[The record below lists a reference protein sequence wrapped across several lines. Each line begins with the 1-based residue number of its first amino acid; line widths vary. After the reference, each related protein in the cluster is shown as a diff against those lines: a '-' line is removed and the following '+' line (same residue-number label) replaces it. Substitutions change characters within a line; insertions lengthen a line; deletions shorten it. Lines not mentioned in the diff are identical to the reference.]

1 MKSVVKFFLLG
12 VLVGDLLLPTTVLGQ
27 WTVFDPAQY
36 SLQIERQIEE
46 ANRWLERVK
55 QYSEEINKLAEQ
67 LSTMK
72 GVLGQAE
79 RLVLHNDNLT
89 RTMAQI
95 GQTVRDVFALKR
107 AMETMVISR
116 LRMIKSIKTRLM
128 NGIFDPDADLRDF
141 EDYLRN
147 SIGRQEQEKIATM
160 NRIAM
165 FDATLARLYHD
176 LQTAQARQA
185 GAAAQMKQA
194 KDKLDAELA
203 KPQVDQCA
211 HCISD
216 LKLEI
221 ANCEKM
227 IADLDAQ
234 ITNLSTQIEDR
245 VKRYNLTM
253 EERVRIAN
261 QVKATDEAWNT
272 LNIVRNRIFGPLT
285 TARTRS
291 LRPFNKAVCR
301 PHRQRRIRRL
311 RQRLFK
317 RDS

>member
-1 MKSVVKFFLLG
+1 MRKTVKHFLLG
-12 VLVGDLLLPTTVLGQ
+12 LLMGIILQPPTAQAQ

-46 ANRWLERVK
+46 ANRWLERVR

-79 RLVLHNDNLT
+79 KLVLHNDNLT

-107 AMETMVISR
+107 AIETLVITR
-116 LRMIKSIKTRLM
+116 LNMIKSIKTRLM
-128 NGIFDPDADLRDF
+128 SGIFDPDADLRDF

-147 SIGRQEQEKIATM
+147 SIGRQEQDKIATM

-176 LQTAQARQA
+176 LQTAEARQA
-185 GAAAQMKQA
+185 GAAAEMKQA

-203 KPQVDQCA
+203 KPQAEQCA

-221 ANCEKM
+221 ASCEKM
-227 IADLDAQ
+227 IADLDTQ

-245 VKRYNLTM
+245 VKLYNLTM

-261 QVKATDEAWNT
+261 RVKATDEAWDN
-272 LNIVRNRIFGPLT
+272 LNIVKDSVFDAIQRGGVPPR
-285 TARTRS
+285 
-291 LRPFNKAVCR
+291 RP
-301 PHRQRRIRRL
+301 
-311 RQRLFK
+311 
-317 RDS
+317 

>member
-1 MKSVVKFFLLG
+1 MKTLKQILLG
-12 VLVGDLLLPTTVLGQ
+12 LLIGILFVPATAQGQ

-46 ANRWLERVK
+46 ANRWLERVR

-79 RLVLHNDNLT
+79 KLVLHNDNLT

-107 AMETMVISR
+107 AIETMVISR
-116 LRMIKSIKTRLM
+116 LNMIKSMKTRLM
-128 NGIFDPDADLRDF
+128 SGIFDPEADLRDF

-147 SIGRQEQEKIATM
+147 SIGRQEQDKIATM

-185 GAAAQMKQA
+185 GAAQEMKQA

-203 KPQVDQCA
+203 KPQTEQCA

-221 ANCEKM
+221 ASCEKM
-227 IADLDAQ
+227 IADLDTQ

-245 VKRYNLTM
+245 VKLYNLTM

-261 QVKATDEAWNT
+261 RVKATDEAWNN
-272 LNIVRNRIFGPLT
+272 LNIVKDSIFEAIQQGGVP
-285 TARTRS
+285 S
-291 LRPFNKAVCR
+291 PSPSPRP
-301 PHRQRRIRRL
+301 
-311 RQRLFK
+311 
-317 RDS
+317 

>member
-1 MKSVVKFFLLG
+1 VRKTAKHFLLG
-12 VLVGDLLLPTTVLGQ
+12 LLMGIILQPSTAQAQ

-55 QYSEEINKLAEQ
+55 HYTDEINKMVEQ
-67 LSTMK
+67 ITTMK
-72 GVLGQAE
+72 GVLTQAE
-79 RLVLHNDNLT
+79 KLVLHNANLT

-116 LRMIKSIKTRLM
+116 LNMIKAIKTRLAS
-128 NGIFDPDADLRDF
+128 GIFDPQADLRDF

-147 SIGRQEQEKIATM
+147 SIGRTEQDKIATM

-176 LQTAQARQA
+176 LQTAEARQA
-185 GAAAQMKQA
+185 GAALEMKQA
-194 KDKLDAELA
+194 KDKLEAELA
-203 KPQVDQCA
+203 KPQEEQCA

-221 ANCEKM
+221 ASCEKM
-227 IADLDAQ
+227 IADLDTQ
-234 ITNLSTQIEDR
+234 VSNLSTQIEDR
-245 VKRYNLTM
+245 VKLYNLTM
-253 EERVRIAN
+253 EERERIAKR
-261 QVKATDEAWNT
+261 VKATDEAWDN
-272 LNIVRNRIFGPLT
+272 LNIVKDGIFEAIQRGGIP
-285 TARTRS
+285 S
-291 LRPFNKAVCR
+291 PSPRP
-301 PHRQRRIRRL
+301 
-311 RQRLFK
+311 
-317 RDS
+317 

>member
-1 MKSVVKFFLLG
+1 MRKTAKHLLLG
-12 VLVGDLLLPTTVLGQ
+12 LLVGIILLPSTAQAQ

-46 ANRWLERVK
+46 ANRWLERVR

-79 RLVLHNDNLT
+79 KLVLHNDNLT

-107 AMETMVISR
+107 AIETLVITR
-116 LRMIKSIKTRLM
+116 LNMIKSIKTRLM
-128 NGIFDPDADLRDF
+128 SGIFDPDADLRDF

-147 SIGRQEQEKIATM
+147 SIGRQEQDKIATM

-176 LQTAQARQA
+176 LQTAEARQA
-185 GAAAQMKQA
+185 GAAAEMKQA

-203 KPQVDQCA
+203 KPQAEQCA

-221 ANCEKM
+221 ASCEKM
-227 IADLDAQ
+227 IADLDTQ

-245 VKRYNLTM
+245 VKLYNLTM

-261 QVKATDEAWNT
+261 RVKATDEAWDN
-272 LNIVRNRIFGPLT
+272 LNIVKDSVFDAIQRGGIP
-285 TARTRS
+285 
-291 LRPFNKAVCR
+291 P
-301 PHRQRRIRRL
+301 RQP
-311 RQRLFK
+311 
-317 RDS
+317 

>member
-1 MKSVVKFFLLG
+1 MKKLVKQLLLG
-12 VLVGDLLLPTTVLGQ
+12 VLIGLFLAPSTAKAQ

-79 RLVLHNDNLT
+79 KLVLHNANLT

-107 AMETMVISR
+107 AIETMVISR
-116 LRMIKSIKTRLM
+116 LNMIKSIKGRLM

-147 SIGRQEQEKIATM
+147 SIGRQEQDKIATM

-185 GAAAQMKQA
+185 GAAQQMKQA
-194 KDKLDAELA
+194 KDKLDAEMA
-203 KPQVDQCA
+203 KPQEEQCA

-216 LKLEI
+216 LKVEI
-221 ANCEKM
+221 ASCEKM
-227 IADLDAQ
+227 IADLDVQ

-245 VKRYNLTM
+245 VKQYNLTM

-261 QVKATDEAWNT
+261 RVKATDEAWDQ
-272 LNIVRNRIFGPLT
+272 LNIVKDGIFDAIQRGGVPSPT
-285 TARTRS
+285 
-291 LRPFNKAVCR
+291 
-301 PHRQRRIRRL
+301 PH
-311 RQRLFK
+311 
-317 RDS
+317 

>member
-1 MKSVVKFFLLG
+1 LDEIQKGQIAVRKTAKHFLLG
-12 VLVGDLLLPTTVLGQ
+12 LLIGIILQPSTAQAQ

-46 ANRWLERVK
+46 ANRWLERVR

-67 LSTMK
+67 LSTMR

-79 RLVLHNDNLT
+79 KLVLHNDNLT

-107 AMETMVISR
+107 AIETLVITR
-116 LRMIKSIKTRLM
+116 LNMIKSIKTRLM
-128 NGIFDPDADLRDF
+128 SGIFDPDADLRDF

-147 SIGRQEQEKIATM
+147 SIGRQEQDKIATM

-176 LQTAQARQA
+176 LQTAEARQA
-185 GAAAQMKQA
+185 GAAAEMNQA

-203 KPQVDQCA
+203 KPQAEQCA

-221 ANCEKM
+221 ASCEKM
-227 IADLDAQ
+227 IADLDTQ

-245 VKRYNLTM
+245 VKLYNLTM

-261 QVKATDEAWNT
+261 RVKATDEAWDN
-272 LNIVRNRIFGPLT
+272 LNIVKDSVFDAIQRGGIP
-285 TARTRS
+285 
-291 LRPFNKAVCR
+291 P
-301 PHRQRRIRRL
+301 RQP
-311 RQRLFK
+311 
-317 RDS
+317 

>member
-1 MKSVVKFFLLG
+1 MKKLVKCLLLG
-12 VLVGDLLLPTTVLGQ
+12 VLIGDLLLPSTVHAQ

-46 ANRWLERVK
+46 ANRWLERVR
-55 QYSEEINKLAEQ
+55 QYSEEINKLAQQ

-72 GVLGQAE
+72 GILGEAE
-79 RLVLHNDNLT
+79 KLVLHNNNLT

-107 AMETMVISR
+107 AIESMVISR
-116 LRMIKSIKTRLM
+116 LSMIKSIKTRLM
-128 NGIFDPDADLRDF
+128 SGIFDPEADLRDF

-147 SIGRQEQEKIATM
+147 SIGRQEQDKIATM

-176 LQTAQARQA
+176 LQTARARQA
-185 GAAAQMKQA
+185 ATAQQMKQA

-203 KPQVDQCA
+203 KPQSEQCA
-211 HCISD
+211 NCISD
-216 LKLEI
+216 LKVEI
-221 ANCEKM
+221 ASCEKM
-227 IADLDAQ
+227 IVDLDVQ

-261 QVKATDEAWNT
+261 RVKATDEAWSN
-272 LNIVRNRIFGPLT
+272 LNIVKDSIFD
-285 TARTRS
+285 AI
-291 LRPFNKAVCR
+291 
-301 PHRQRRIRRL
+301 QRGGVPSPSP
-311 RQRLFK
+311 QK
-317 RDS
+317 

>member
-1 MKSVVKFFLLG
+1 MKTLKQILLG
-12 VLVGDLLLPTTVLGQ
+12 LLIGIVLVPATVQAQ

-79 RLVLHNDNLT
+79 KLVLHNDNLT

-107 AMETMVISR
+107 AIETMVISR
-116 LRMIKSIKTRLM
+116 LNMIKSMKTRLM
-128 NGIFDPDADLRDF
+128 SGIFDPEADLRDF

-147 SIGRQEQEKIATM
+147 SIGRQEQDKIATM

-185 GAAAQMKQA
+185 GAAQEMKQA

-203 KPQVDQCA
+203 KPQAEQCA

-216 LKLEI
+216 LRLEI
-221 ANCEKM
+221 ASCEKM
-227 IADLDAQ
+227 IADLDTQ

-261 QVKATDEAWNT
+261 QVRATDEAWST
-272 LNIVRNRIFGPLT
+272 LNLVKDSIFDAIQQGGVP
-285 TARTRS
+285 S
-291 LRPFNKAVCR
+291 PS
-301 PHRQRRIRRL
+301 PSPRQ
-311 RQRLFK
+311 
-317 RDS
+317 

>member
-1 MKSVVKFFLLG
+1 MKQFIKHLLLG
-12 VLVGDLLLPTTVLGQ
+12 ILIGIILAPSTAQAQ

-55 QYSEEINKLAEQ
+55 HYSDEINKLAEQ

-79 RLVLHNDNLT
+79 KLVLHNDNLT

-95 GQTVRDVFALKR
+95 GQTVRDVFQLKR
-107 AMETMVISR
+107 AIETMVISR
-116 LRMIKSIKTRLM
+116 LNMIKSMKTRLM
-128 NGIFDPDADLRDF
+128 SGIFDPDADLRDF

-147 SIGRQEQEKIATM
+147 SIGRQEQDKIATM

-203 KPQVDQCA
+203 KPQTEQCA

-221 ANCEKM
+221 ASCEKM
-227 IADLDAQ
+227 IADLDTQ

-245 VKRYNLTM
+245 VKLYNLTM

-261 QVKATDEAWNT
+261 RVKATDEAWDN
-272 LNIVRNRIFGPLT
+272 LKIVKDDIFAAIEQGGVP
-285 TARTRS
+285 
-291 LRPFNKAVCR
+291 RPS
-301 PHRQRRIRRL
+301 PTP
-311 RQRLFK
+311 
-317 RDS
+317 

>member
-1 MKSVVKFFLLG
+1 MKKLVKCLLLG
-12 VLVGDLLLPTTVLGQ
+12 VLVGDLLLPTTVHAQ

-72 GVLGQAE
+72 GILGQAE
-79 RLVLHNDNLT
+79 KLVLHNNNLT

-107 AMETMVISR
+107 AIESMVVSR
-116 LRMIKSIKTRLM
+116 LSMIMSIKTRLM
-128 NGIFDPDADLRDF
+128 SGIFDPEADLRDF

-147 SIGRQEQEKIATM
+147 SIGRQEQDKIATM

-185 GAAAQMKQA
+185 ATAQQMKLA
-194 KDKLDAELA
+194 KDKIDEELA
-203 KPQVDQCA
+203 KPQADQCA
-211 HCISD
+211 NCISD
-216 LKLEI
+216 LKVEI
-221 ANCEKM
+221 ASCEKM
-227 IADLDAQ
+227 IVELDAQ

-261 QVKATDEAWNT
+261 RVRATDEAWSS
-272 LNIVRNRIFGPLT
+272 LNIVKDSIFE
-285 TARTRS
+285 AI
-291 LRPFNKAVCR
+291 
-301 PHRQRRIRRL
+301 QRGGVPSPSP
-311 RQRLFK
+311 QK
-317 RDS
+317 

>member
-1 MKSVVKFFLLG
+1 MRKTVKHLLLG
-12 VLVGDLLLPTTVLGQ
+12 LLVGIILQPSTAQ
-27 WTVFDPAQY
+27 AQFTVFDPAQY

-46 ANRWLERVK
+46 ANRWLERVR

-67 LSTMK
+67 LSTLK

-79 RLVLHNDNLT
+79 KLVLHNDNLT

-107 AMETMVISR
+107 AIETLVITR
-116 LRMIKSIKTRLM
+116 LNMIKSIKTRLM
-128 NGIFDPDADLRDF
+128 SGIFDPDADLRDF

-147 SIGRQEQEKIATM
+147 SIGRQEQDKIATM

-176 LQTAQARQA
+176 LQTAEARQA
-185 GAAAQMKQA
+185 GAAAEMRQA
-194 KDKLDAELA
+194 KDKLDVELA
-203 KPQVDQCA
+203 KPQAEQCA

-221 ANCEKM
+221 ASCEKM

-245 VKRYNLTM
+245 VKLYNLTM

-261 QVKATDEAWNT
+261 RVRATDEAWKS
-272 LNIVRNRIFGPLT
+272 LNIVKDDIFQKIENGGMP
-285 TARTRS
+285 APPR
-291 LRPFNKAVCR
+291 RP
-301 PHRQRRIRRL
+301 Q
-311 RQRLFK
+311 
-317 RDS
+317 

>member
-1 MKSVVKFFLLG
+1 MKTLLKRLLLG
-12 VLVGDLLLPTTVLGQ
+12 VLIGVILTPSSVQAQ

-46 ANRWLERVK
+46 ANRWLERV
-55 QYSEEINKLAEQ
+55 QHYSDEINKLAEQ

-79 RLVLHNDNLT
+79 KLVLHNDNLT

-95 GQTVRDVFALKR
+95 GQTVRDVFQLKR
-107 AMETMVISR
+107 AIETMVISR
-116 LRMIKSIKTRLM
+116 LNMIKSMKTRLM
-128 NGIFDPDADLRDF
+128 SGIFDPEADLRDF

-147 SIGRQEQEKIATM
+147 SIGRQEQDKIATM

-185 GAAAQMKQA
+185 GAAQELKQA

-203 KPQVDQCA
+203 KPQTEQCA

-221 ANCEKM
+221 ASCEKM

-245 VKRYNLTM
+245 VKLYNLTM

-261 QVKATDEAWNT
+261 RVRATDEAWNN
-272 LNIVRNRIFGPLT
+272 LNIVKDSIFEAIQQGGVP
-285 TARTRS
+285 TAS
-291 LRPFNKAVCR
+291 PS
-301 PHRQRRIRRL
+301 PHP
-311 RQRLFK
+311 
-317 RDS
+317 

>member
-1 MKSVVKFFLLG
+1 MDRKEAMQIFRHILLG
-12 VLVGDLLLPTTVLGQ
+12 VLIGLVLMPSTVQ
-27 WTVFDPAQY
+27 AQFTVFDPAQY

-46 ANRWLERVK
+46 ANRWLERVR

-79 RLVLHNDNLT
+79 KLVLHNANLT

-95 GQTVRDVFALKR
+95 GQTVRDVFQLKR
-107 AMETMVISR
+107 AIETMIISR
-116 LRMIKSIKTRLM
+116 LNMIKSMKTRLM
-128 NGIFDPDADLRDF
+128 SGIFDPEADLRDF
-141 EDYLRN
+141 ENYLRN
-147 SIGRQEQEKIATM
+147 SIGRQEQDKIATM

-185 GAAAQMKQA
+185 GAAAQMKEA
-194 KDKLDAELA
+194 KDKLDVELA
-203 KPQVDQCA
+203 KDQADQCA

-221 ANCEKM
+221 ASCEKM
-227 IADLDAQ
+227 IADLDTQ

-245 VKRYNLTM
+245 VRLYNLTM

-261 QVKATDEAWNT
+261 RVKATDEAWNN
-272 LNIVRNRIFGPLT
+272 LNIVKDSIFD
-285 TARTRS
+285 
-291 LRPFNKAVCR
+291 AVQQGGVPAPSPT
-301 PHRQRRIRRL
+301 PHQ
-311 RQRLFK
+311 
-317 RDS
+317 

>member
-1 MKSVVKFFLLG
+1 VRKTAKHFLLG
-12 VLVGDLLLPTTVLGQ
+12 LLIGIILQPSTAQAQ

-36 SLQIERQIEE
+36 SLQIARQIEE
-46 ANRWLERVK
+46 ANRWLERVR
-55 QYSEEINKLAEQ
+55 QYSAEINKLAEQ

-79 RLVLHNDNLT
+79 KLVLHNDSLT

-107 AMETMVISR
+107 AIETLVITR
-116 LRMIKSIKTRLM
+116 LNMIKSIKTRLM
-128 NGIFDPDADLRDF
+128 SGIFDPDADLRDF

-147 SIGRQEQEKIATM
+147 SIGRQEQDKIATL

-176 LQTAQARQA
+176 LQNAEARQA
-185 GAAAQMKQA
+185 GAAAEMNQA

-203 KPQVDQCA
+203 KPQAEQCA

-221 ANCEKM
+221 ASCEKM
-227 IADLDAQ
+227 IADLDTQ

-245 VKRYNLTM
+245 VKLYNLTM

-261 QVKATDEAWNT
+261 RVKATDEAWDN
-272 LNIVRNRIFGPLT
+272 LNIVKDSVFDAIQRGGLP
-285 TARTRS
+285 
-291 LRPFNKAVCR
+291 P
-301 PHRQRRIRRL
+301 RQP
-311 RQRLFK
+311 
-317 RDS
+317 

>member
-1 MKSVVKFFLLG
+1 MKQFAQQLILG
-12 VLVGDLLLPTTVLGQ
+12 ALIGIILSPSNTQAQ

-36 SLQIERQIEE
+36 ALQIERQIEE

-55 QYSEEINKLAEQ
+55 HYSEEINKLAEQ
-67 LSTMK
+67 LSTLK

-79 RLVLHNDNLT
+79 KLVLHNNNLT

-107 AMETMVISR
+107 AIETMVISR
-116 LRMIKSIKTRLM
+116 LNMIKSIKTRLM
-128 NGIFDPDADLRDF
+128 TGIFDPDADLRDF

-147 SIGRQEQEKIATM
+147 SIGRQEQDKIATL

-185 GAAAQMKQA
+185 ATAQQMKQA

-203 KPQVDQCA
+203 KPQTEQCA
-211 HCISD
+211 SCISD
-216 LKLEI
+216 LKVEI
-221 ANCEKM
+221 ASCEKM
-227 IADLDAQ
+227 IADLDTQ

-245 VKRYNLTM
+245 VKLYNLTM

-261 QVKATDEAWNT
+261 RVRATDEAWNS
-272 LNIVRNRIFGPLT
+272 LNIVKDSIFDAIQRGGVPS
-285 TARTRS
+285 AS
-291 LRPFNKAVCR
+291 PSPSRP
-301 PHRQRRIRRL
+301 
-311 RQRLFK
+311 
-317 RDS
+317 

>member
-1 MKSVVKFFLLG
+1 MKKGIKHVLLG
-12 VLVGDLLLPTTVLGQ
+12 VLIAAIFAQATAHAQ
-27 WTVFDPAQY
+27 FTVFDPAQY

-46 ANRWLERVK
+46 ANRWLERIN
-55 QYSEEINKLAEQ
+55 QYTNEINKLAEQ
-67 LSTMK
+67 LSTMR

-79 RLVLHNDNLT
+79 RLVLHNDTLT

-116 LRMIKSIKTRLM
+116 LNMIKSIKTRLM
-128 NGIFDPDADLRDF
+128 SGIFDPEADLRDF

-147 SIGRQEQEKIATM
+147 SIGRQEQDKIATM

-176 LQTAQARQA
+176 LQVAEGRQA
-185 GAAAQMKQA
+185 GAAQEMKQA

-203 KPQVDQCA
+203 KPQAEQCA

-221 ANCEKM
+221 ASCEKM
-227 IADLDAQ
+227 IADLDTQ
-234 ITNLSTQIEDR
+234 ISNLSTQIEDR

-261 QVKATDEAWNT
+261 QVKATDEAWNN
-272 LNIVRNRIFGPLT
+272 LNIVKDDIFAAIERGGVPT
-285 TARTRS
+285 PSPT
-291 LRPFNKAVCR
+291 P
-301 PHRQRRIRRL
+301 
-311 RQRLFK
+311 
-317 RDS
+317 

>member
-1 MKSVVKFFLLG
+1 MMNVSKHVLLG
-12 VLVGDLLLPTTVLGQ
+12 VLIGIILTPSSVQAQ

-55 QYSEEINKLAEQ
+55 HYSDEINKLAEQ

-79 RLVLHNDNLT
+79 KLVLHNDNLT

-107 AMETMVISR
+107 AIETMVISR
-116 LRMIKSIKTRLM
+116 LNMIKSMKTRLM
-128 NGIFDPDADLRDF
+128 SGIFDPETDLRDF

-147 SIGRQEQEKIATM
+147 SIGRQEQDKIATM

-203 KPQVDQCA
+203 KPQAEQCA

-221 ANCEKM
+221 ASCEKM
-227 IADLDAQ
+227 IADLDTQ

-245 VKRYNLTM
+245 VKLYNLTM
-253 EERVRIAN
+253 EERVLIAN
-261 QVKATDEAWNT
+261 RVRATDEAWDN
-272 LNIVRNRIFGPLT
+272 LNIVKDGIFE
-285 TARTRS
+285 AI
-291 LRPFNKAVCR
+291 
-301 PHRQRRIRRL
+301 QRGGIPTP
-311 RQRLFK
+311 
-317 RDS
+317 SPSPNP

>member
-1 MKSVVKFFLLG
+1 MKKLVKCLLLG
-12 VLVGDLLLPTTVLGQ
+12 VLIGDLLVPSTAHAQ

-55 QYSEEINKLAEQ
+55 QYSEQINKLAQQ

-72 GVLGQAE
+72 GILGEAE
-79 RLVLHNDNLT
+79 KLVLHNNNLT

-107 AMETMVISR
+107 AIESMVISR
-116 LRMIKSIKTRLM
+116 LSMIKSIKTRLM
-128 NGIFDPDADLRDF
+128 SGIFDPEADLRDF

-147 SIGRQEQEKIATM
+147 SIGRQSQDKIATM

-176 LQTAQARQA
+176 LQTARARQA
-185 GAAAQMKQA
+185 ATAQQMRLA
-194 KDKLDAELA
+194 NDKLNGELE
-203 KPQVDQCA
+203 KPQSDQCA
-211 HCISD
+211 NCISD
-216 LKLEI
+216 LKVEI
-221 ANCEKM
+221 AACEKM
-227 IADLDAQ
+227 IVDLDAQ
-234 ITNLSTQIEDR
+234 ITSLSTQIEDR

-261 QVKATDEAWNT
+261 RVKATDDAWDS
-272 LNIVRNRIFGPLT
+272 LNIVKDSIFD
-285 TARTRS
+285 AI
-291 LRPFNKAVCR
+291 
-301 PHRQRRIRRL
+301 QRGGMSSPSP
-311 RQRLFK
+311 QR
-317 RDS
+317 

>member
-1 MKSVVKFFLLG
+1 MKKLCKQLLLG
-12 VLVGDLLLPTTVLGQ
+12 ILVGVILSPSTAQ
-27 WTVFDPAQY
+27 AQFTVFDPAQY

-55 QYSEEINKLAEQ
+55 HYSDEINKLAEQ

-79 RLVLHNDNLT
+79 KLVLHNDNLT

-107 AMETMVISR
+107 AIETMVISR
-116 LRMIKSIKTRLM
+116 LNMIKSMKTRLM
-128 NGIFDPDADLRDF
+128 SGIFDPQADLRDF

-147 SIGRQEQEKIATM
+147 SIGRQEQDKIATM

-203 KPQVDQCA
+203 KPQTEQCA
-211 HCISD
+211 HCMSD

-221 ANCEKM
+221 ASCEKM
-227 IADLDAQ
+227 IADLDTQ

-245 VKRYNLTM
+245 VKLYNLTM

-261 QVKATDEAWNT
+261 RVRATDEAWDK
-272 LNIVRNRIFGPLT
+272 LNIVKDDIFEAIQRGGVP
-285 TARTRS
+285 TAS
-291 LRPFNKAVCR
+291 PSPN
-301 PHRQRRIRRL
+301 P
-311 RQRLFK
+311 
-317 RDS
+317 

>member
-1 MKSVVKFFLLG
+1 MKKQLKYVLLG
-12 VLVGDLLLPTTVLGQ
+12 VLLGDLILAPSIAQAQ

-55 QYSEEINKLAEQ
+55 QYTEEINKLAEQ

-79 RLVLHNDNLT
+79 KLVLHNNNLT
-89 RTMAQI
+89 RTMAQL

-107 AMETMVISR
+107 AIETMVISR
-116 LRMIKSIKTRLM
+116 LNMIKSIKTRLM
-128 NGIFDPDADLRDF
+128 SGIFDPEADLRDF

-147 SIGRQEQEKIATM
+147 SIGRQEQDKIATM

-185 GAAAQMKQA
+185 GSAQQMKLA
-194 KDKLDAELA
+194 KDKLDVELA
-203 KPQVDQCA
+203 KPQNEQCA
-211 HCISD
+211 NCISD
-216 LKLEI
+216 LKVEI
-221 ANCEKM
+221 ASCEKM
-227 IADLDAQ
+227 IADLDTE

-261 QVKATDEAWNT
+261 RVKATDEAWQN
-272 LNIVRNRIFGPLT
+272 LNIVKDGIFDAIQRGGVPSATPSPL
-285 TARTRS
+285 
-291 LRPFNKAVCR
+291 P
-301 PHRQRRIRRL
+301 
-311 RQRLFK
+311 
-317 RDS
+317 

>member
-1 MKSVVKFFLLG
+1 MKPCSKRRPKGIIAMKTLLKHLLLG
-12 VLVGDLLLPTTVLGQ
+12 ILVGLILQPSTAQAQ

-79 RLVLHNDNLT
+79 KLVLHNDNLT

-107 AMETMVISR
+107 AIETMVISR
-116 LRMIKSIKTRLM
+116 LNMIKSIKTRLES
-128 NGIFDPDADLRDF
+128 GIFDPQADLRDF

-147 SIGRQEQEKIATM
+147 SIGRTEQDKIATM

-176 LQTAQARQA
+176 LQTAEARQA
-185 GAAAQMKQA
+185 GAALEMKQA
-194 KDKLDAELA
+194 KDRLEAELA
-203 KPQVDQCA
+203 KADTEQCGS
-211 HCISD
+211 CISD
-216 LKLEI
+216 LKVEI
-221 ANCEKM
+221 ASCEKM
-227 IADLDAQ
+227 IADLDTQ
-234 ITNLSTQIEDR
+234 ISNLSTQIEDR
-245 VKRYNLTM
+245 VKLYNLTM

-261 QVKATDEAWNT
+261 RVRATDEAWNN
-272 LNIVRNRIFGPLT
+272 LNIVKDDIFE
-285 TARTRS
+285 AI
-291 LRPFNKAVCR
+291 
-301 PHRQRRIRRL
+301 QRGGVPTPSPSP
-311 RQRLFK
+311 QP
-317 RDS
+317 

>member
-1 MKSVVKFFLLG
+1 MKNVIKHLLLG
-12 VLVGDLLLPTTVLGQ
+12 VLIGLILTPSTVQ
-27 WTVFDPAQY
+27 AQFTVFDPAQY

-46 ANRWLERVK
+46 ANRWLERIR

-79 RLVLHNDNLT
+79 KLVLHNDNLT

-95 GQTVRDVFALKR
+95 GQTVRDVFELKR
-107 AMETMVISR
+107 AIETMVISR
-116 LRMIKSIKTRLM
+116 LNMIKSIKTRLM
-128 NGIFDPDADLRDF
+128 NGVFDPDADLRDF

-147 SIGRQEQEKIATM
+147 SIGRQEQDKIATM

-185 GAAAQMKQA
+185 GAAQQMKQA

-203 KPQVDQCA
+203 KPQLEQCA

-221 ANCEKM
+221 ASCEKM
-227 IADLDAQ
+227 IADLDTQ

-245 VKRYNLTM
+245 VKQYNLTM

-261 QVKATDEAWNT
+261 RVKATDEAWDN
-272 LNIVRNRIFGPLT
+272 LNIVKDGIFEAIQRGGVPSSSPT
-285 TARTRS
+285 
-291 LRPFNKAVCR
+291 P
-301 PHRQRRIRRL
+301 RQP
-311 RQRLFK
+311 
-317 RDS
+317 